1 MKKKDRGIFSFL
13 KAIFCTFVIL
23 ALTSTTV
30 FSPIA
35 KAMNIPPRPS
45 TISYI
50 YDYAGL
56 IDDDKENKMRQ
67 MAALIDQKTGAQ
79 VVVVTVDDLDGMALE
94 DYSLKLF
101 RNWGIGDKQKNNGVL
116 LLVNKESLLAN
127 RPGRIRIEVG
137 YGLEG
142 VINDGK
148 AGAILDNYAMPAF
161 ESNDY
166 SEGIYGAFM
175 AIVSEVASEYELD
188 VEDGQLSDLKEYE
201 LEDDDASFD
210 IVLGII
216 ILLIIIFFILPRR
229 PRRRGPFG
237 GSFGRGGFGGG
248 FGGGGFGGGF
258 GSGGRSFGGGSG
270 GGGGAS
276 R

>member
-1 MKKKDRGIFSFL
+1 M
-13 KAIFCTFVIL
+13 
-23 ALTSTTV
+23 
-30 FSPIA
+30 
-35 KAMNIPPRPS
+35 
-45 TISYI
+45 
-50 YDYAGL
+50 
-56 IDDDKENKMRQ
+56 
-67 MAALIDQKTGAQ
+67 
-79 VVVVTVDDLDGMALE
+79 
-94 DYSLKLF
+94 
-101 RNWGIGDKQKNNGVL
+101 
-116 LLVNKESLLAN
+116 
-127 RPGRIRIEVG
+127 G

-148 AGAILDNYAMPAF
+148 AGGAILDNYAMPAF

-216 ILLIIIFFILPRR
+216 ILLIIIFLYSREGHGAEDLLV
-229 PRRRGPFG
+229 GP
-237 GSFGRGGFGGG
+237 SAEGRIWWRLWRWRLWWWIGP
-248 FGGGGFGGGF
+248 
-258 GSGGRSFGGGSG
+258 GGRSFGGGSG